1 MDSQILEELA
11 AIKAQL
17 KVLIEEHPQCRK
29 QIYEIGERVAKVEQ
43 SSKSAHHRID
53 EFRKDVCWTLGL
65 SVTLVGGFA
74 TIITNFLR

>member
-1 MDSQILEELA
+1 MDGQVLEELA

-17 KVLIEEHPQCRK
+17 KVLVEEHPQCRK
-29 QIYEIGERVAKVEQ
+29 QIYEISERVATVEQ

-65 SVTLVGGFA
+65 SVTIVGGFA
-74 TIITNFLR
+74 TIITNLLR

>member
-1 MDSQILEELA
+1 MDGQILEELA

-17 KVLIEEHPQCRK
+17 KVLVEEHPQCRN
-29 QIYEIGERVAKVEQ
+29 QIYKISERVATVEQ

-65 SVTLVGGFA
+65 SVTIVGGFA
-74 TIITNFLR
+74 TIITNLLR